1 MPSESE
7 NIDAL
12 PPAERDRIDLGNE
25 MAGRDV
31 GRIERFNLSQNDET
45 GPDGRRR
52 KDGESLSALEQLL
65 LHEPAYRDLYERV
78 TGRLE
83 ETEVAVIRALA
94 TVRDRI
100 AETRLALDDMLNRA
114 AELPDGTKVFRT
126 RDGTRAYTEDGELLT
141 PEQMAGIQ
149 WRDDAPSWEDFTE
162 TRDAHEAAV
171 EAEQNI
177 LDYQEQVLDPARE
190 RIDSGDVPSREE
202 LEEIEERME
211 TEMPDELRAYLGD
224 DAAFAADIRDDAA
237 PAEENAVSSPSALAN
252 AVLDIPRL

>member
-1 MPSESE
+1 MPSEFE

-12 PPAERDRIDLGNE
+12 SAAKRDRIDLANE

-45 GPDGRRR
+45 GPEGRRR

-65 LHEPAYRDLYERV
+65 LHDPAYRDLYERV

-83 ETEVAVIRALA
+83 ETEIAVIRALA

-100 AETRLALDDMLNRA
+100 TETRLALDDMLNRA

-141 PEQMAGIQ
+141 PEEMAGVH
-149 WRDDAPSWEDFTE
+149 WRDDAPSWEEFTE
-162 TRDAHEAAV
+162 VRDVHEAAV
-171 EAEQNI
+171 EAEQDI
-177 LDYQEQVLDPARE
+177 LDYQQQILDPARE
-190 RIDSGDVPSREE
+190 RIDSG
-202 LEEIEERME
+202 EIIPE
-211 TEMPDELRAYLGD
+211 DELRHIEEDMEARMPESVRRLLDPQGQIEI
-224 DAAFAADIRDDAA
+224 DAVVSPEAADRSTYADPTAGRDDG
-237 PAEENAVSSPSALAN
+237 LA
-252 AVLDIPRL
+252 IPRL